1 MVNLSSVMSPSP
13 HCQSVAADG
22 CLSLNLR
29 FLPVQK
35 EFFFLS
41 SSHCH
46 QVIAHLHLL
55 NVGFFPPDNY
65 SNGYGFKRLEK
76 YREDTKTA

>member
-1 MVNLSSVMSPSP
+1 MVQKSNVNLIYCPEYQIGKEGNCTLLVNLSSVMSPSP

-35 EFFFLS
+35 EFFFL
-41 SSHCH
+41 
-46 QVIAHLHLL
+46 LL
-55 NVGFFPPDNY
+55 TV
-65 SNGYGFKRLEK
+65 
-76 YREDTKTA
+76 TK

>member
-1 MVNLSSVMSPSP
+1 MVQKSNVNLIYCLEYQIGKKENCTLLVNLSSVMSPSP

-35 EFFFLS
+35 EVFFFFFL
-41 SSHCH
+41 
-46 QVIAHLHLL
+46 LL
-55 NVGFFPPDNY
+55 TV
-65 SNGYGFKRLEK
+65 
-76 YREDTKTA
+76 TK